1 MRAELRVR
9 AKSNLQGGLY
19 LCQADQGAGHL
30 QISGYLR
37 IPDYVHVQ
45 FVGGCFGK
53 YSKSSDLGDAVA
65 GDLVG
70 FFCNSAAAS
79 FHLLCRPGKDM
90 PDQIFSG
97 GMEWFGNH

>member
-1 MRAELRVR
+1 MRAGLRVR

-37 IPDYVHVQ
+37 IPDCVHVQ
-45 FVGGCFGK
+45 FVGGCFGEF
-53 YSKSSDLGDAVA
+53 SLSSDLGDAVA

-70 FFCNSAAAS
+70 FLGNSAAAA
-79 FHLLCRPGKDM
+79 FHLLCRPGQDM
-90 PDQIFSG
+90 PNQVLPG
-97 GMEWFGNH
+97 GSQ